1 MIVSEVI
8 VGSSIVVGFYLMIL
22 LGKYNKNRKN
32 IKVNP

>member
-22 LGKYNKNRKN
+22 LGKYNKKRMNR
-32 IKVNP
+32 KVNP